1 MDLLSHPFRLGVD
14 GRVVTVEDGTDDAVA
29 EAIAVTALTRKG
41 ERVLVPDFGVT
52 EPVFAEV
59 DVTEINATLAT
70 FGPEDVTV
78 TLAAVAYP
86 NDTTTALTLSFEQ
99 E

>member
-41 ERVLVPDFGVT
+41 ERVLVPDFGLSDPT
-52 EPVFAEV
+52 FAEL
-59 DVTEINATLAT
+59 DVAELAAALAT
-70 FGPEDVTV
+70 FGPDDITLEVIDSDFPDEVTQV
-78 TLAAVAYP
+78 
-86 NDTTTALTLSFEQ
+86 LTLGFEQ